1 MFIERIIKKAH
12 KAEGILLRFFYN
24 FFIKS
29 FEEKIINKI
38 RLKIV
43 LRLIKIETAPEPY
56 FSELDEQKRLEII
69 GEEWFK
75 YNQWMRDPTL
85 SECWARVHWQLNKE
99 CYVRYSKEYYKEVEK
114 RVYMMRP
121 ELMKK
126 YYSHNN

>member
-1 MFIERIIKKAH
+1 MKKITEKAH
-12 KAEGILLRFFYN
+12 KVEALLLRTFYK

-29 FEEKIINKI
+29 FDEKIINKI

-56 FSELDEQKRLEII
+56 FNELEEKKRLEII
-69 GEEWFK
+69 GGEWFK
-75 YNQWMRDPTL
+75 YNQWMRNPTL

-99 CYVRYSKEYYKEVEK
+99 CYVRYSREYYKEVEK

-121 ELMKK
+121 DLMKK

>member
-1 MFIERIIKKAH
+1 MKKITEKVNKVEAFLIRNFYYIFIKFIEK
-12 KAEGILLRFFYN
+12 
-24 FFIKS
+24 
-29 FEEKIINKI
+29 KIINKI
-38 RLKIV
+38 KLQLT

-56 FSELDEQKRLEII
+56 FNELDEQKRLEII
-69 GEEWFK
+69 GGAWFK
-75 YNQWMRDPTL
+75 HNQWMRNPTL

-99 CYVRYSKEYYKEVEK
+99 CYVRYSREYYKEVEK

>member
-1 MFIERIIKKAH
+1 MKKITEKVNKVEAFLIRNFYYIFIKFIEK
-12 KAEGILLRFFYN
+12 
-24 FFIKS
+24 
-29 FEEKIINKI
+29 KIINKI
-38 RLKIV
+38 KLQLT

-56 FSELDEQKRLEII
+56 FNELDEQKRLEII
-69 GEEWFK
+69 GGEWFK
-75 YNQWMRDPTL
+75 YNQWMRDPAL

-99 CYVRYSKEYYKEVEK
+99 YILRYSKLYYREVEK